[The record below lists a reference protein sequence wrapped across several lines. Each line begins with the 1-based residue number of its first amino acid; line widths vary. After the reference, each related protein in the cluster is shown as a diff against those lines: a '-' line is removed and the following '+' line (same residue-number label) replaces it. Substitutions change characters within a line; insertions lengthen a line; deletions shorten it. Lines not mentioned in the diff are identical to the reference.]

1 VGAGLLS
8 FWGQRVGGS
17 VGVFAGAGGPQGVE
31 PVHAEEAVGGFA
43 GAVQV
48 GVVEGDF
55 VEAGVGRVTGFVAEG
70 CGSQVG
76 DGADLGEGFAD
87 VGLRGPVGELGHG
100 DLELVGDVGEA
111 GVVLEPGLEAELV
124 LGGEGGC
131 RERRGVGLL
140 GRLRLMG
147 FMGVMGFMG
156 LWRQIAG
163 CFGVGAGG
171 VGVGPR

>member
-1 VGAGLLS
+1 M
-8 FWGQRVGGS
+8 
-17 VGVFAGAGGPQGVE
+17 E

-43 GAVQV
+43 GAVEV

-70 CGSQVG
+70 CGAEVG

-111 GVVLEPGLEAELV
+111 GVVLEPGLEAVLV
-124 LGGEGGC
+124 FGGEGGGWE
-131 RERRGVGLL
+131 REGVGLL
-140 GRLRLMG
+140 GRRGLMG
-147 FMGVMGFMG
+147 VMRGMGSMGVMGSMRVMGVMG
-156 LWRQIAG
+156 LRRLVDPLG
-163 CFGVGAGG
+163 LLGL
-171 VGVGPR
+171 VGVVVA